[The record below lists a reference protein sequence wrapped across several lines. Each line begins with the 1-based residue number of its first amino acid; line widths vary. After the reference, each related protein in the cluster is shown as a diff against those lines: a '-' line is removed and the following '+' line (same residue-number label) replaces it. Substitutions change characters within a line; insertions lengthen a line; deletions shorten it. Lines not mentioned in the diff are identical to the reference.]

1 MLTSI
6 SVNERT
12 AVVDVEP
19 RRLLAD
25 VLREEFAM
33 TSVHAACEQGA
44 CGSCTVLLD
53 DEAVRSC
60 LLFAVQADG
69 RRVTTVEGLD
79 SPPRLHPVQE
89 ALAANHAVQCG
100 YCTPGM
106 ILTAIDLLRRIPSPT
121 TTQIEEAMSGNICRC
136 TGYVSITDAVLEA
149 ARAGPGNGNP
159 GSSAPAARRSD
170 PR

>member
-1 MLTSI
+1 MRTSI
-6 SVNERT
+6 SVNDTT
-12 AVVDVEP
+12 AEVDVEP

-25 VLREEFAM
+25 VLREEFGM

-53 DEAVRSC
+53 EEAVRSC

-69 RRVTTVEGLD
+69 HRVTTVEGLG

-106 ILTAIDLLRRIPSPT
+106 VLTAIDLLRRVPAPT
-121 TTQIEEAMSGNICRC
+121 AAQVEEAMSGNICRC

-149 ARAGPGNGNP
+149 ARAGD
-159 GSSAPAARRSD
+159 GSVGSPPSAAQRSD
-170 PR
+170 PL

>member
-1 MLTSI
+1 VRTSI
-6 SVNERT
+6 AVNDRIAE
-12 AVVDVEP
+12 VDVEP

-25 VLREEFAM
+25 VLRDEFGL
-33 TSVHAACEQGA
+33 TSVHTACEQGA

-53 DEAVRSC
+53 QQAVRSC

-69 RRVTTVEGLD
+69 HHVTTVEGLGT
-79 SPPRLHPVQE
+79 PPLLHPVQE

-106 ILTAIDLLRRIPSPT
+106 VLAAIDVLRREPVPT
-121 TTQIEEAMSGNICRC
+121 TEQIEEAMSGNICRC
-136 TGYVSITDAVLEA
+136 TGYVNITDAVLAA
-149 ARAGPGNGNP
+149 ARAGGG
-159 GSSAPAARRSD
+159 GSVPEAAAQGSD

>member
-1 MLTSI
+1 MRTSI
-6 SVNERT
+6 SVNART
-12 AVVDVEP
+12 AEVDVEP

-25 VLREEFAM
+25 VLHDELGL
-33 TSVHAACEQGA
+33 TSVHSACEQGA

-53 DEAVRSC
+53 QEAVRSC

-69 RRVTTVEGLD
+69 HRVTTVEGLG

-89 ALAANHAVQCG
+89 ALAAHHAVQCG

-106 ILTAIDLLRRIPSPT
+106 VLSAIDLLRRNPMPT
-121 TTQIEEAMSGNICRC
+121 PAQIDEAMAGNICRC
-136 TGYVSITDAVLEA
+136 SGYVSIRDAVLDA
-149 ARAGPGNGNP
+149 ARSGGGQGRPAQ
-159 GSSAPAARRSD
+159 AARRSD

>member
-1 MLTSI
+1 MRTSI
-6 SVNERT
+6 SVNDRIAE
-12 AVVDVEP
+12 VDVEP

-25 VLREEFAM
+25 VLRDELGL
-33 TSVHAACEQGA
+33 TSVHTACEQGA

-53 DEAVRSC
+53 QEAVRSC

-69 RRVTTVEGLD
+69 HHVTTVEGLG
-79 SPPRLHPVQE
+79 SPPLLHPVQE

-106 ILTAIDLLRRIPSPT
+106 VLTAIDILRREPMPT
-121 TTQIEEAMSGNICRC
+121 TKQIEEAMSGNICRC

-149 ARAGPGNGNP
+149 ARSRDGGGAGE
-159 GSSAPAARRSD
+159 AAARRSD